1 MIYFKFPL
9 LFSLLLALEI
19 ALAGVFE
26 PQSLD
31 KAYVYLNQLR
41 ASAGLTEFSQNPQL
55 EIAAFNHANY
65 LADNFMTGHYE
76 AHGTFRFTGVSPK
89 DRTINA
95 GYRSLSVSENVSTGN
110 ANSIDYNANS
120 IDSIDRLMSAIYH
133 RFGFLDFV
141 HNEIGI
147 GIAKVSLEDPNSY
160 SAYTYNMGNTEYNA
174 LCEGPAFSGS
184 GHYYLN
190 ICEPNININA
200 NTFENVKVKAMGNN
214 PNIVV
219 WPVSDSNNVPPVFFE
234 ESPDPL
240 PDYSI
245 SGYPISIQ
253 FNPLVFTQVNI
264 STFKLYRE
272 QDNSE
277 VQPTRLLSQSTDPNG
292 KFSTLQYALFPLKRL
307 DWNRAYWAKVEYTSN
322 LGDETLRWRFE
333 TKNLGV
339 PLFTVQGEH
348 EEILIPKNTPTFVV
362 YVPPTLNFPNIGKIN
377 YTFPSGTT
385 VETAFEDSNTLW
397 INISAKI
404 DQEIHFNFSGTRHFI
419 VKMTLEESL
428 EETVEESLEETLEE
442 CEQATFFSKIMHI
455 PTLYYSPSHGI
466 PIMLWADLE
475 LISDKLFKVKHYG
488 FKDKTAEPCETTA
501 TLSQNMNLHI
511 PVAPEELM
519 VLFPNWHSSA
529 ESIELKY
536 AGDLQFQIVTD
547 NFSPTTTFKHEHSE
561 QNLNQDNTQ
570 VFLVLM
576 IILMLIAIVILGK
589 TIK

>member
-1 MIYFKFPL
+1 MIYFQLPL
-9 LFSLLLALEI
+9 FLLLATEM

-31 KAYVYLNQLR
+31 QAYAYLNQLR
-41 ASAGLTEFSQNPQL
+41 ASAGLTEFSQKNQL

-76 AHGTFRFTGVSPK
+76 AQGTIGFTGVFPK

-110 ANSIDYNANS
+110 TNS

-133 RFGFLDFV
+133 RLGFLDFV

-160 SAYTYNMGNTEYNA
+160 SAYTYNMGNAEYNA
-174 LCEGPAFSGS
+174 LCEDSAFSGS
-184 GHYYLN
+184 GHYYFN
-190 ICEPNININA
+190 VCEPNININA
-200 NTFENVKVKAMGNN
+200 NTYQNVKVKAMGNN

-219 WPVSDSNNVPPVFFE
+219 WPVNGDHNVPPVFFE

-253 FNPLVFTQVNI
+253 FNPLLFTKVNI
-264 STFKLYRE
+264 STFKLYQE

-292 KFSTLQYALFPLKRL
+292 KLSTLQYALFPLKRL
-307 DWNRAYWAKVEYTSN
+307 EWNRAYWAEVEYTSN
-322 LGDETLRWRFE
+322 LGKDTLRWRFE
-333 TKNLGV
+333 TRDFGV

-348 EEILIPKNTPTFVV
+348 EEILIPKNTPTFLV
-362 YVPPTLNFPNIGKIN
+362 YVPPTLNFPDIGKIN
-377 YTFPSGTT
+377 YTFPQGTT

-404 DQEIHFNFSGTRHFI
+404 GQEINFNFSGRRHFV
-419 VKMTLEESL
+419 VKMTAEEN
-428 EETVEESLEETLEE
+428 LEETLEKNLEDTIEDTVEE
-442 CEQATFFSKIMHI
+442 CEQTTFFSKVMHI
-455 PTLYYSPSHGI
+455 PTLYYSPSQGV
-466 PIMLWADLE
+466 PIILWADLE

-511 PVAPEELM
+511 PLIPEELM
-519 VLFPNWHSSA
+519 LLFPNWYSST
-529 ESIELKY
+529 ESISLQY
-536 AGDLQFQIVTD
+536 IGNLQFQIVAE
-547 NFSPTTTFKHEHSE
+547 NFSPTTTFKRNKQS
-561 QNLNQDNTQ
+561 LNQDNTQ
-570 VFLVLM
+570 VFLILM
-576 IILMLIAIVILGK
+576 IILMLIAIVILGM

>member
-1 MIYFKFPL
+1 
-9 LFSLLLALEI
+9 
-19 ALAGVFE
+19 
-26 PQSLD
+26 
-31 KAYVYLNQLR
+31 
-41 ASAGLTEFSQNPQL
+41 
-55 EIAAFNHANY
+55 
-65 LADNFMTGHYE
+65 MTGHYE

-95 GYRSLSVSENVSTGN
+95 
-110 ANSIDYNANS
+110 
-120 IDSIDRLMSAIYH
+120 DSIDRLMSAIYH

-385 VETAFEDSNTLW
+385 VD
-397 INISAKI
+397 
-404 DQEIHFNFSGTRHFI
+404 
-419 VKMTLEESL
+419 
-428 EETVEESLEETLEE
+428 
-442 CEQATFFSKIMHI
+442 
-455 PTLYYSPSHGI
+455 
-466 PIMLWADLE
+466 
-475 LISDKLFKVKHYG
+475 
-488 FKDKTAEPCETTA
+488 
-501 TLSQNMNLHI
+501 
-511 PVAPEELM
+511 
-519 VLFPNWHSSA
+519 HS
-529 ESIELKY
+529 
-536 AGDLQFQIVTD
+536 
-547 NFSPTTTFKHEHSE
+547 
-561 QNLNQDNTQ
+561 
-570 VFLVLM
+570 
-576 IILMLIAIVILGK
+576 
-589 TIK
+589 